1 MKLLEIVGRII
12 LTKNERNEKE
22 IRERK
27 KKYEDLKP

>member
-1 MKLLEIVGRII
+1 MKLLEIVGRKI
-12 LTKNERNEKE
+12 TKNERNEKE